1 MVSAQIQ
8 CDILA
13 NPLKRCENR
22 INLRAHERNEVF
34 ILLTGIDQYINQKWQ
49 DRNFRGS
56 SPDHRSIRV
65 TEVNH
70 CVNEEGIDTALY
82 PI

>member
-1 MVSAQIQ
+1 M
-8 CDILA
+8 
-13 NPLKRCENR
+13 
-22 INLRAHERNEVF
+22 NLPAHERNEVF

-70 CVNEEGIDTALY
+70 CVNEEVITITLSTDGSTYNYPPGGIITL
-82 PI
+82 

>member
-1 MVSAQIQ
+1 M
-8 CDILA
+8 
-13 NPLKRCENR
+13 
-22 INLRAHERNEVF
+22 NLPAHERNEVF

-70 CVNEEGIDTALY
+70 CVNEEVIDIALCL
-82 PI
+82 I